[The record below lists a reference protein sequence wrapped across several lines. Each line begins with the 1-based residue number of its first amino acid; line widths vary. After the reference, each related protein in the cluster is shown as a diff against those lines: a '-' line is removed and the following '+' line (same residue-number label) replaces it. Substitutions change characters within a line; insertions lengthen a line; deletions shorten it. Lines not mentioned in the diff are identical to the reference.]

1 MKSTL
6 VSFAFISLFLLLFL
20 GSFGG
25 FRDNLDD
32 GVSASDGFDVGIV
45 LGFGLIGMYLFVF
58 LINIS
63 FVFNLLFLLILV
75 LLLLSRLKD
84 LQTSSVV
91 HDIRIANNVI

>member
-1 MKSTL
+1 MESTL

-20 GSFGG
+20 GSFSG
-25 FRDNLDD
+25 FCDNLDD
-32 GVSASDGFDVGIV
+32 GVCASDGFDVGIV

-84 LQTSSVV
+84 LQTCSVV
-91 HDIRIANNVI
+91 HDIRISNNFI